1 MKKQLLL
8 GAALA
13 VSTFSLPAVVVQAR
27 RGADDPIGHVR
38 QEDKQQDR
46 REDRNV
52 DTPATTSQATPGTVL
67 SQTTSTTTPTNTT
80 TDTTN
85 GTTLGEAVTLA
96 EKQFPTKKV
105 EKIEKETE
113 EGVLVW
119 SVRFT
124 DGSRVDVDIAT
135 GEITRIKDKTVNN
148 DSGRDDEDDDDKNHE
163 SRSGSGRD
171 HSEDD

>member
-13 VSTFSLPAVVVQAR
+13 VSTFALPAVVVQAR
-27 RGADDPIGHVR
+27 RGADDPIGHIR

-46 REDRNV
+46 REDRQN
-52 DTPATTSQATPGTVL
+52 DTAVGTTTPLPTPGTVL
-67 SQTTSTTTPTNTT
+67 SQTTSTSAPTT
-80 TDTTN
+80 TVAETTE
-85 GTTLGEAVTLA
+85 GTTLGEAVTIA

-105 EKIEKETE
+105 EKVEKETE
-113 EGVLVW
+113 EGVAVW

-124 DGSRVDVDIAT
+124 DGSRVDVSIAT
-135 GEITRIKDKTVNN
+135 GEITRIKDKMN
-148 DSGRDDEDDDDKNHE
+148 DDSSDKEDDDDSDE
-163 SRSGSGRD
+163 SHSGSGRD

>member
-8 GAALA
+8 GAVLA
-13 VSTFSLPAVVVQAR
+13 VSTFALPAVVVQAR
-27 RGADDPIGHVR
+27 RGADDPVGHVR

-46 REDRNV
+46 REDRRV
-52 DTPATTSQATPGTVL
+52 DTPAVTSQSTPGTVL
-67 SQTTSTTTPTNTT
+67 SQTTSTTAPTVAVS
-80 TDTTN
+80 DTSN
-85 GTTLGEAVTLA
+85 GTTLGEAVALA

-105 EKIEKETE
+105 EKVEKETE

-124 DGSRVDVDIAT
+124 DGSRVDVDVAT
-135 GEITRIKDKTVNN
+135 GDITRIKDKTSDE
-148 DSGRDDEDDDDKNHE
+148 DSSDSDDDDDE
-163 SRSGSGRD
+163 SHSGSGRD